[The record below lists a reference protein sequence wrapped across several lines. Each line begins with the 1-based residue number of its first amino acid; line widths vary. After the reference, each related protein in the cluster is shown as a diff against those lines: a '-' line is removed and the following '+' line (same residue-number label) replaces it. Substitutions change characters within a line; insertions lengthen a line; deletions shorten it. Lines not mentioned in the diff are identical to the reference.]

1 MNFIDTTAL
10 FAFEFSVECTA
21 SEIWFFY
28 HGNQSM
34 GLGQNCIKSGAEHF
48 KSWHTFYRKR
58 MSMLTD
64 LEVWS
69 LVRKSIFYRPEHL
82 ERGGSPGIETLV
94 LKMQKWNI
102 SKNRAPRVDNRNGV
116 ICLVMF
122 TPRVMFIKM
131 WKDVDFLY
139 FLLMTVK
146 NRSQFG
152 QNMYIWMVLISSF
165 RKRYGLS
172 GSELPLGSCQPL
184 KKYRISG
191 FFSTLLHL

>member
-1 MNFIDTTAL
+1 MNFIDTTAI
-10 FAFEFSVECTA
+10 FTFEFSVECTA
-21 SEIWFFY
+21 SEICFFY

-64 LEVWS
+64 LDVYVNRP

-82 ERGGSPGIETLV
+82 ERGGSPGTETLV
-94 LKMQKWNI
+94 LKMLKGNI
-102 SKNRAPRVDNRNGV
+102 STNRAPRVDNRNGV

-131 WKDVDFLY
+131 
-139 FLLMTVK
+139 
-146 NRSQFG
+146 
-152 QNMYIWMVLISSF
+152 
-165 RKRYGLS
+165 
-172 GSELPLGSCQPL
+172 
-184 KKYRISG
+184 
-191 FFSTLLHL
+191 